1 MTAGIAALVEAY
13 RNGWTHRDAATI
25 ASIWD
30 PEYEVVYSPSEL
42 DRPILGAASIG
53 RYYDRVFHDIG
64 AVHVM
69 TVADV
74 RIDTIGDIAYAY
86 FSFHL
91 EGETAVAPEPF
102 VVDGRNTLIARRTD
116 DGWKGIHY
124 HESLRGPLAEKS

>member
-13 RNGWTHRDAATI
+13 RSGWTNRDAATI

-30 PEYEVVYSPSEL
+30 PEYEVVYCPSEL
-42 DRPILGAASIG
+42 DRPILGAAAIG
-53 RYYDRVFHDIG
+53 RYYDRVFHDIA

-74 RIDTIGDIAYAY
+74 RTDIVGDMAYAF

-91 EGETAVAPEPF
+91 EGETAGAPEPF

-124 HESLRGPLAEKS
+124 HESLRGPLAE